1 MAKIFKKSIT
11 NSKGAQACAAH
22 SRVNIFVSML
32 LVMALL
38 LTSLPLLS
46 GCSSSSSASNKEKT
60 TVKIA
65 YLPITH
71 ALPVLEAAEEVNADP
86 DSDIEIELVKY
97 GSWNELSDAL
107 NAGQVDGASILVE
120 LAMKSNEQGVGIS
133 AVALGHHDGNV
144 IVADDSVQSASD
156 LAGKTIAIPARQSS
170 HNILINDELA
180 TAGLTTSDVEITELA
195 PTEMPSALSSG
206 QINAYCVAE
215 PFGAKG
221 VEISGGH
228 VLATSEELWQDSLC
242 CAFVLND
249 NFIDS
254 NEDAAKSLVEA
265 YKKAGNTLAESS
277 DTTLDIAKEY
287 LNSEDNVLTT
297 SLEWIKFD
305 NLDLNESTYDSLAQ
319 KVREYGLS
327 ENPPTY
333 EQFVRQL

>member
-1 MAKIFKKSIT
+1 
-11 NSKGAQACAAH
+11 
-22 SRVNIFVSML
+22 
-32 LVMALL
+32 
-38 LTSLPLLS
+38 
-46 GCSSSSSASNKEKT
+46 
-60 TVKIA
+60 
-65 YLPITH
+65 
-71 ALPVLEAAEEVNADP
+71 
-86 DSDIEIELVKY
+86 
-97 GSWNELSDAL
+97 
-107 NAGQVDGASILVE
+107 
-120 LAMKSNEQGVGIS
+120 
-133 AVALGHHDGNV
+133 
-144 IVADDSVQSASD
+144 
-156 LAGKTIAIPARQSS
+156 
-170 HNILINDELA
+170 
-180 TAGLTTSDVEITELA
+180 
-195 PTEMPSALSSG
+195 
-206 QINAYCVAE
+206 
-215 PFGAKG
+215 